1 MISRALNWPY
11 RREDWAFALDLGHGL
26 VAEHK
31 GQVLGTALWWL
42 YGDDV
47 ASVGMVI
54 VSPQARRQRIGAR
67 LMDALLARLEGRR
80 IVLNATP
87 DGLPLY
93 ERLGFLPCGAVHQ
106 HQAVLTA
113 APRIDSD
120 ATIRPLGPDDLAALR
135 ALDRAGSGMDRD
147 GLIAALRAIGQ
158 IKVLERDG
166 EVQAYGC
173 ARVWGRGVVIGP
185 VVAETRE
192 DAQSIIAAL
201 AVDHEGRFLRID
213 VTRRSELS
221 PAGGHRPAAG
231 RCGGGHGQGT
241 AHRPVRPPGGLRAF
255 QPVAGLALLLS
266 IGSSMIETA
275 TKPAATLETGSR
287 AIVAHWPR
295 MRGW

>member
-1 MISRALNWPY
+1 MVHLSIDHATQEAIRLVPMCEQHLDQAHDLSRALNWPY
-11 RREDWAFALDLGHGL
+11 RREDWVFALDLGHGL

-54 VSPQARRQRIGAR
+54 VSPQARRQGIGAR

-166 EVQAYGC
+166 VVQAYGC

-201 AVDHEGRFLRID
+201 TADHEGGFLRID
-213 VTRRSELS
+213 VTRRSDLS
-221 PAGGHRPAAG
+221 PWLEAIGLPQVDAVVAMAKGPPTDPSG
-231 RCGGGHGQGT
+231 R
-241 AHRPVRPPGGLRAF
+241 
-255 QPVAGLALLLS
+255 LAVFALANQSL
-266 IGSSMIETA
+266 G
-275 TKPAATLETGSR
+275 
-287 AIVAHWPR
+287 
-295 MRGW
+295 